1 MDERVCST
9 PPPPK
14 NGSPVMPSLDSTA
27 LTTHL
32 LLKKLSL
39 LSSVHNPTDGILASC
54 ENRRQRP
61 PPFVYLRP
69 PPPPSPVAFV
79 YLPQPPGL
87 LGRPRKKGS
96 RPVWLASSMA
106 WTSPDGNLPLAS
118 LASPHFWTWCKSRIT
133 YFKRKTLV
141 FGITLFLT
149 CSFYH
154 PIYLLSL
161 KI

>member
-79 YLPQPPGL
+79 YLPQPPACQANRGKRVPDQFGWQAWLGL
-87 LGRPRKKGS
+87 RQMETSLWP
-96 RPVWLASSMA
+96 PWL
-106 WTSPDGNLPLAS
+106 
-118 LASPHFWTWCKSRIT
+118 PHFWTWCKSRLT
-133 YFKRKTLV
+133 YFKRKTFV